1 MKSKRAGSD
10 TTFGLSCRGGG
21 RSKPQRATNQA
32 LFNQRLP
39 ELELHTDGVPFDR
52 LRCGG
57 SVRPGAA
64 ARWHTPFVLARRV
77 AGRLRPQPGT
87 NQEHLEERLLELEL
101 HTDGVP
107 FGRLRCGGSGRP
119 GAAAGSHTPSGLAR
133 RVAGRLRP
141 QPGTNQ
147 EHLDQRLLE
156 LELAV
161 DDVRFDRL
169 RYGGSGR
176 PRSCRKVVT
185 FDSFAVA
192 VWSKP

>member
-10 TTFGLSCRGGG
+10 ITFGLSCLGGE

-32 LFNQRLP
+32 LFNQRLL
-39 ELELHTDGVPFDR
+39 ELELLTDGVPFDC

-57 SVRPGAA
+57 SA
-64 ARWHTPFVLARRV
+64 
-77 AGRLRPQPGT
+77 
-87 NQEHLEERLLELEL
+87 
-101 HTDGVP
+101 
-107 FGRLRCGGSGRP
+107 RP
-119 GAAAGSHTPSGLAR
+119 GAAAGSHTPSGLTR

-169 RYGGSGR
+169 GCGGSAR

-185 FDSFAVA
+185 FDSFAFA